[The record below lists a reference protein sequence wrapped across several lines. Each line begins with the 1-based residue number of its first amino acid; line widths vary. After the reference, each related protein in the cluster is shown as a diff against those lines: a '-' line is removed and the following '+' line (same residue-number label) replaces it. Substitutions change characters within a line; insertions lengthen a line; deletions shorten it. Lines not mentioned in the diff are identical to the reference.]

1 MYRKH
6 SPLRQKALGPDFFFC
21 HRNPRRAGIMDPE
34 LKSAFDLRERRYK
47 LLRDQYQR
55 AKEQQKTY
63 KIWRIVDDGKTRPE
77 HDAIDGT
84 VIPIDDDFSVGGERL
99 FLPSDPS
106 ASLTQTANCR
116 CTVEFVSQTENGTP
130 LSAHG
135 EGRDT
140 IIVYEDGTEEVRSGG
155 TRSWRNNNPG
165 NLRNSPFSIRH
176 GSLGEAG
183 GFAVFPS
190 EDAGWRALLSLLRGP
205 TFQGLTL
212 DRMIARYAPPDEND
226 TPAYRD
232 FIENRLGVSE
242 ETRLSELS
250 SSQIEELASI
260 IRRFEGWS
268 VGTVRRRK
276 GE

>member
-1 MYRKH
+1 MTRLSAVRTSTSSVRTVLVSARPEEARRAVPKRGKRLPAIDCSLSRH
-6 SPLRQKALGPDFFFC
+6 LMQKARGGTSAGCRMRP
-21 HRNPRRAGIMDPE
+21 PRR
-34 LKSAFDLRERRYK
+34 
-47 LLRDQYQR
+47 
-55 AKEQQKTY
+55 
-63 KIWRIVDDGKTRPE
+63 KTRPD

-84 VIPIDDDFSVGGERL
+84 IVPIDDDFSVGGERL

-116 CTVEFVSQTENGTP
+116 CTVEFVSQTENGTS

-190 EDAGWRALLSLLRGP
+190 EDAGWRALLSLLRGS
-205 TFQGLTL
+205 TFQALTL
-212 DRMIARYAPPDEND
+212 DRMIARYAPPNEND
-226 TPAYRD
+226 THAYRD
-232 FIENRLGVSE
+232 FIGNRLGVSE

-250 SSQIEELASI
+250 SSQIEELASL